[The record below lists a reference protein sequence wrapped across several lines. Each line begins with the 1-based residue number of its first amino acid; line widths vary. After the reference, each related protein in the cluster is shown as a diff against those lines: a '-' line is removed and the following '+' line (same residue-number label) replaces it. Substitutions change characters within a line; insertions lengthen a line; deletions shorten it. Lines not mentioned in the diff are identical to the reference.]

1 MDAKIEE
8 YRARID
14 ALDDD
19 LIRLLN
25 QRAQLAVEVGG
36 LKRRAGTP
44 LRDAERE
51 HQVLIRTRL
60 GNLGPLNDEAINRI
74 FQCIIDESRGV
85 EETMA

>member
-1 MDAKIEE
+1 MDAKIQE

-25 QRAQLAVEVGG
+25 QRAQLALEVGG
-36 LKRRAGTP
+36 LKRCAGTP

-51 HQVLIRTRL
+51 SQVLMRTRL
-60 GNLGPLNDEAINRI
+60 ANIGPLDDEAINRI

-85 EETMA
+85 EEMTA